1 MKVNQNPKANRHIL
15 LLTYGVVG
23 LFIGLA
29 VYFGYFLSVKSENVI
44 NNSYNA
50 RLDSFAERVVR
61 GEIRSSDGRVL
72 ARTEV
77 DGEGKET
84 RVYPYDS
91 LFAHVVGYSAN
102 GKTGLEALSNFYL
115 LTSHVNLVEQAV
127 NEVSGIKNQGDH
139 VISTLDVDLQ
149 KAAYDAL
156 GNRRGAVVVMEPGTG
171 KILAMVSKP
180 DYNPNTLLADWAGLV
195 SEENTSGQLLNRAAQ
210 GLYPPGST
218 FKMVTALEYMREN
231 PDNYRDFTFDCDGI
245 YENGDYAIKCYHET
259 AHGHQ
264 NLQQAFANSCNGAF
278 ASLGLLLNPSSLRTT
293 ADQLLFNTELPL
305 SIAYSKSSYIMGPG
319 ADTWQVLQTSIGQ
332 GQTQITPL
340 HNAMITAAI
349 ANGGTLMRPYFVDHV
364 ENSGGNVIKKFMPH
378 SFGNLMT
385 AEESFALTE
394 LMRSVV
400 TEGTGSA
407 LRMDAYTAAGK
418 TGSAEFD
425 KEKETHAWFV
435 GFAPAEAPQIVV
447 SVIVEEGGSGGQTA
461 APIARTLFDL
471 YFSR

>member
-156 GNRRGAVVVMEPGTG
+156 GNRKGAVVVMEPGTG

-278 ASLGLLLNPSSLRTT
+278 ASLGLLLNPSGLRTT

-385 AEESFALTE
+385 AEESSALTE

-407 LRMDAYTAAGK
+407 LRTDAYTAAGK

>member
-1 MKVNQNPKANRHIL
+1 MNANQNPKANRHIL

-29 VYFGYFLSVKSENVI
+29 VYFGYFLLVRSENVI
-44 NNSYNA
+44 NNSYNS
-50 RLDSFAERVVR
+50 RLDSFAGRVVR

-115 LTSHVNLVEQAV
+115 LTSHINLMEQAV

-139 VISTLDVDLQ
+139 VISTIDLDLQ
-149 KAAYDAL
+149 RAAYDAL
-156 GNRRGAVVVMEPGTG
+156 GNRKGAVVVMEPGTG

-180 DYNPNTLLADWAGLV
+180 DYNPNTLQADWAGLV

-231 PDNYRDFTFDCDGI
+231 PEHYKDYTFDCDGI

-278 ASLGLLLNPSSLRTT
+278 ASLGLLLNPSGLKTT
-293 ADQLLFNTELPL
+293 ADQLLFNTDLPL
-305 SIAYSKSSYIMGPG
+305 SIAYSKSSYIMGTG

-349 ANGGTLMRPYFVDHV
+349 ANGGTLMKPYLVDHV

-385 AEESFALTE
+385 AGESAALTE

-407 LRMDAYTAAGK
+407 LRTDAYTAAGK

-425 KEKETHAWFV
+425 KDKETHAWFV
-435 GFAPAEAPQIVV
+435 GFAPAEAPQIVI